1 MAHARPAAKV
11 QMNPLANTWPG
22 PPSRPIVM
30 PYVVVPR
37 MAVAN
42 RRAPNPGAVVHGPG
56 PPSFGKIFRFSQRP
70 PDVHNPQTNLLSHH
84 PVLSTWNAIGMG
96 CHRDP
101 NRKAVRLLTGVSPL
115 AARIGET
122 RAGPPRVVLQG
133 GGGLESRRM
142 RPLSFRKYRCH
153 PEIGLPMHIAIVTA
167 GGAGMFCG
175 SCMHDN
181 TWARSLKKLGAQVTL
196 LPTYT
201 PLRLDEHDES
211 TRPVF
216 LGGINVYL
224 DFRARF
230 WRALPRV
237 FTRWLDR
244 PGVHPVRD
252 AAGVSNNAQELGE
265 LTLAMLAGEAGPQS
279 REIAEL
285 ASFLGETLRPD
296 TVCFSNAL
304 LVGAVRTLKQKF
316 KGRIFCI
323 LQGDD
328 IFLEGL
334 PEPHRTDALAAIRE
348 RARDFDGFFVH
359 SAYYRDFMSGYLAVP
374 PEKFHII
381 PLGIDLSGH
390 DGTPSEKKADAF
402 QVGYF
407 ARVCP
412 EKGLHQLVD
421 GFRLFHKRHPNSGC
435 GRPVTSDRATATISR
450 SSARMPATWGRRSST
465 PAVPKRTKRRS
476 NSSKRSTSSR
486 CRPCIASRRDSTS
499 WRRSPTAFRS
509 CSRGTGRFPKCSKPP
524 AAACSSSRAIR
535 RISPAPSRNS

>member
-1 MAHARPAAKV
+1 
-11 QMNPLANTWPG
+11 
-22 PPSRPIVM
+22 
-30 PYVVVPR
+30 
-37 MAVAN
+37 
-42 RRAPNPGAVVHGPG
+42 
-56 PPSFGKIFRFSQRP
+56 
-70 PDVHNPQTNLLSHH
+70 
-84 PVLSTWNAIGMG
+84 
-96 CHRDP
+96 
-101 NRKAVRLLTGVSPL
+101 
-115 AARIGET
+115 
-122 RAGPPRVVLQG
+122 
-133 GGGLESRRM
+133 
-142 RPLSFRKYRCH
+142 
-153 PEIGLPMHIAIVTA
+153 MHIAIVTA

-230 WRALPRV
+230 WRTLPRI

-244 PGVHPVRD
+244 PGVIQLATRF
-252 AAGVSNNAQELGE
+252 GVSNDAQELGE

-285 ASFLGETLRPD
+285 ASFLGETLKPD
-296 TVCFSNAL
+296 TVFFSNAL
-304 LVGAVRTLKQKF
+304 LVGSVRALKQKF

-334 PEPHRTDALAAIRE
+334 NEPYRTNALAAIRE

-359 SAYYRDFMSGYLAVP
+359 SAYYRDFMSAYLALP

-390 DGTPSEKKADAF
+390 DGTPSEKKSDLF

-421 GFRLFHKRHPNSGC
+421 GFRLFHKRHPHSRLRAAGYL
-435 GRPVTSDRATATISR
+435 GSRDRAYFEKLRQDARDLGTAFEYAGSPKTHEEKVAFLKTLDVLSVPTVYREPKGLYVLEALANGVPVVQPRHGAFPEMLEATGGGLLVEPGDPEDLARALEELMKDPTGRMQFARGGR
-450 SSARMPATWGRRSST
+450 SVVHSQYDDATMAR
-465 PAVPKRTKRRS
+465 RTLEILS
-476 NSSKRSTSSR
+476 NS
-486 CRPCIASRRDSTS
+486 
-499 WRRSPTAFRS
+499 
-509 CSRGTGRFPKCSKPP
+509 KPV
-524 AAACSSSRAIR
+524 
-535 RISPAPSRNS
+535 